1 MTIIKLIGIAVTL
14 LTLILVAKDIFDFF
28 ANKFRKAEKPFILD
42 RDKPK
47 HASRARGE

>member
-28 ANKFRKAEKPFILD
+28 ANKFRKPFILD

-47 HASRARGE
+47 HVSNIKE